1 MLAAKDAKLDRS
13 LHASMDATQAKLQA
27 LVDSA
32 EHRSKPV
39 KFDQLIA
46 EGNTIGAVMI
56 NETIDALVAQ
66 TIYLERAAGV
76 LGIENLNPDNAD
88 HDF

>member
-1 MLAAKDAKLDRS
+1 
-13 LHASMDATQAKLQA
+13 
-27 LVDSA
+27 
-32 EHRSKPV
+32 
-39 KFDQLIA
+39 
-46 EGNTIGAVMI
+46 MI